1 MILASGLDSR
11 AYRLDWPAGTTVYEI
26 DQPQVLKFKDS
37 ALAAHQPT
45 AQRRGVAIDLRED
58 WPAALRA
65 AGFDSAQPTAWLAEG
80 LLPYLPADAQDNLFR
95 DIGVLSA
102 AGSRVAV
109 EGYEGK
115 LVLDESEEEAVRREQ
130 VRAAFKTAID
140 VDVTI
145 ENLIY
150 EDENRADPAEWL
162 DAHGWSVTKT
172 DAHDEMA
179 RLGRPVAEDVERG
192 TFRGQLIQESLMTGT
207 TTARS
212 DDDSWDIASSVGATA
227 VMVAAARAA
236 ETRSAS
242 PLIQDPFAQLL
253 VERAGSGAWSVLAS
267 DGLRQQLAELDPDA
281 DRVMQYAVDY
291 QAVRTRFFD
300 GFFERRRTP
309 ALPRW

>member
-1 MILASGLDSR
+1 MRVDGDTWDITSSVGATALGVAAARATETLRADALIRDPFAQILVDATGKATGWERLVAGDIDWPDPEAGRIYDRMVDYQATRTHFFDEYFLAAAAAGIRQVVILASGLDSR

-115 LVLDESEEEAVRREQ
+115 LVLGESEEEAVRREQ

-192 TFRGQLIQESLMTGT
+192 TFRGQLIQGE
-207 TTARS
+207 
-212 DDDSWDIASSVGATA
+212 
-227 VMVAAARAA
+227 
-236 ETRSAS
+236 
-242 PLIQDPFAQLL
+242 
-253 VERAGSGAWSVLAS
+253 
-267 DGLRQQLAELDPDA
+267 LR
-281 DRVMQYAVDY
+281 
-291 QAVRTRFFD
+291 
-300 GFFERRRTP
+300 
-309 ALPRW
+309 